1 MSLDFIHIEEKG
13 IKYLV
18 HPAGSIFEGIKI
30 RENPNDAFEN
40 AIKRGMIELKND
52 NIEEPKL
59 KSRLLMQYV
68 LNETRQYVIVNDMEN
83 LEKNKEKQYFEGIK
97 ILKKGIPIE
106 HITHQK
112 EFMKLNFFVDKNVL
126 IPRQDTEILVEEV
139 IKIAKRIN
147 AKKILDLCTGSGA
160 IAVSL
165 AKYLPQ
171 TEITAIDISNDAL
184 KIAKKNA
191 VSNNVENQITFI
203 SSDMFTNLNEEK
215 FDIIVSNPPYIKTNV
230 IKELDIQVKNEPYI
244 ALDGG
249 EDGLDFYKK
258 IINESYQYLEC
269 NGYLC
274 LEIGFDQKFD
284 VIELIENA
292 EKFEGTYSKKDL
304 FDNDRIIITRMRG

>member
-1 MSLDFIHIEEKG
+1 MTISEL
-13 IKYLV
+13 IK
-18 HPAGSIFEGIKI
+18 K
-30 RENPNDAFEN
+30 
-40 AIKRGMIELKND
+40 GMIELKNG

-59 KSRLLMQYV
+59 KARLLMQYV
-68 LNETRQYVIVNDMEN
+68 LNKSRQYVIVNDREELDN
-83 LEKNKEKQYFEGIK
+83 IKEKQYLEEIK
-97 ILKKGIPIE
+97 ILKKGVPIE

-112 EFMKLNFFVDKNVL
+112 EFMKLSFFVDKNVL

-139 IKIAKRIN
+139 INIAKKNN

-171 TEITAIDISNDAL
+171 AEIIAIDISNEAL

-191 VSNNVENQITFI
+191 ISNNVENQITFI

-230 IKELDIQVKNEPYI
+230 IKNLDIQVQNEPFI

-249 EDGLDFYKK
+249 KDGLDFYKK
-258 IINESYQYLEC
+258 IINESYQYLKY

-274 LEIGFDQKFD
+274 LEIGFDQKID
-284 VIELIENA
+284 VIELIENT
-292 EKFEGTYSKKDL
+292 ESFTGTYSKKDL
-304 FDNDRIIITRMRG
+304 FDNDRIIVTRLK

>member
-1 MSLDFIHIEEKG
+1 MTISEL
-13 IKYLV
+13 IK
-18 HPAGSIFEGIKI
+18 K
-30 RENPNDAFEN
+30 
-40 AIKRGMIELKND
+40 GMIELKNG

-59 KSRLLMQYV
+59 KARLLMQYV
-68 LNETRQYVIVNDMEN
+68 LNKSRQYVIVNDREELDN
-83 LEKNKEKQYFEGIK
+83 IKEKQYLEEIK
-97 ILKKGIPIE
+97 ILKKGVPIE

-112 EFMKLNFFVDKNVL
+112 EFMKLSFFVDKNVL

-139 IKIAKRIN
+139 INIAKKNN

-171 TEITAIDISNDAL
+171 AEITAIDISNEAL
-184 KIAKKNA
+184 NIAKKNA
-191 VSNNVENQITFI
+191 ISNNVENQITFI

-230 IKELDIQVKNEPYI
+230 IKNLDIQVQNEPYI

-249 EDGLDFYKK
+249 KDGLDFYKK
-258 IINESYQYLEC
+258 IINESYQYLKY

-274 LEIGFDQKFD
+274 LEIGFDQKID
-284 VIELIENA
+284 VIELIENT
-292 EKFEGTYSKKDL
+292 ESFTGTYSKKDL
-304 FDNDRIIITRMRG
+304 FDNDRIIVTRLK

>member
-1 MSLDFIHIEEKG
+1 MTISD
-13 IKYLV
+13 
-18 HPAGSIFEGIKI
+18 
-30 RENPNDAFEN
+30 
-40 AIKRGMIELKND
+40 AIKKGMIELKNG

-68 LNETRQYVIVNDMEN
+68 LNETRQYVIVNDMEQ
-83 LEKNKEKQYFEGIK
+83 LDKVKEKQYFEEIK
-97 ILKKGIPIE
+97 ILKKGVPIE

-126 IPRQDTEILVEEV
+126 IPRPDTEILVEEV
-139 IKIAKRIN
+139 INIAKKIN

-171 TEITAIDISNDAL
+171 AEITAIDISNDAL

-191 VSNNVENQITFI
+191 ISNNVQNQITFI
-203 SSDMFTNLNEEK
+203 SSDIFTNLSEEK

-230 IKELDIQVKNEPYI
+230 IEKLDNQVKKEPYI

-249 EDGLDFYKK
+249 KDGLDFYKK
-258 IINESYQYLEC
+258 IISESYQYLKY

-274 LEIGFDQKFD
+274 LEIGFDQKID
-284 VIELIENA
+284 VIELIENT
-292 EKFEGTYSKKDL
+292 ERFTGTYSKKDL
-304 FDNDRIIITRMRG
+304 FDNDRIIVTRLR

>member
-1 MSLDFIHIEEKG
+1 MTISELIKKG
-13 IKYLV
+13 I
-18 HPAGSIFEGIKI
+18 
-30 RENPNDAFEN
+30 
-40 AIKRGMIELKND
+40 IELKNG

-59 KSRLLMQYV
+59 KARLLMQYV
-68 LNETRQYVIVNDMEN
+68 LNKSRQYVIVNDREELDN
-83 LEKNKEKQYFEGIK
+83 IKEKQYLVEIK
-97 ILKKGIPIE
+97 ILKKGVPIE

-112 EFMKLNFFVDKNVL
+112 EFMKLSFFVDKNVL

-139 IKIAKRIN
+139 INIAKKNN

-171 TEITAIDISNDAL
+171 AEITAIDISNEAL

-191 VSNNVENQITFI
+191 ISNNVENQITFI

-230 IKELDIQVKNEPYI
+230 IKNLDIQVQNEPYI

-249 EDGLDFYKK
+249 KDGLDFYKK
-258 IINESYQYLEC
+258 IINESYQYLKY

-274 LEIGFDQKFD
+274 LEIGFDQKID
-284 VIELIENA
+284 VIELIENT
-292 EKFEGTYSKKDL
+292 ESFTGTYSKKDL
-304 FDNDRIIITRMRG
+304 FDNDRIIVTRLK

>member
-1 MSLDFIHIEEKG
+1 MTISEL
-13 IKYLV
+13 IK
-18 HPAGSIFEGIKI
+18 K
-30 RENPNDAFEN
+30 
-40 AIKRGMIELKND
+40 GMIELKNG

-59 KSRLLMQYV
+59 KARLLMQYV
-68 LNETRQYVIVNDMEN
+68 LNKSRQYVIVNDRQELDN
-83 LEKNKEKQYFEGIK
+83 IKEKQYLEEIK
-97 ILKKGIPIE
+97 ILKKGVPIE

-112 EFMKLNFFVDKNVL
+112 EFMKLSFFVDKNVL

-139 IKIAKRIN
+139 INIAKKNN

-171 TEITAIDISNDAL
+171 AEITAIDISNEAL

-191 VSNNVENQITFI
+191 ISNNVENQITFI

-230 IKELDIQVKNEPYI
+230 IKNLDIQVQNEPYI

-249 EDGLDFYKK
+249 KDGLDFYKK
-258 IINESYQYLEC
+258 IINESYQYLKY

-274 LEIGFDQKFD
+274 LEIGFDQKID
-284 VIELIENA
+284 VIELIENT
-292 EKFEGTYSKKDL
+292 ESFMGTYSKKDL
-304 FDNDRIIITRMRG
+304 FDNDRIIVTRLK

>member
-1 MSLDFIHIEEKG
+1 MTISD
-13 IKYLV
+13 
-18 HPAGSIFEGIKI
+18 
-30 RENPNDAFEN
+30 
-40 AIKRGMIELKND
+40 AIKKGMIELKNE

-59 KSRLLMQYV
+59 KSRLLIQYV
-68 LNETRQYVIVNDMEN
+68 LNETRQYVIVNDMED

-126 IPRQDTEILVEEV
+126 RPRQDTEILVEEV

-258 IINESYQYLEC
+258 IINESYQYLKC

>member
-1 MSLDFIHIEEKG
+1 MTISD
-13 IKYLV
+13 
-18 HPAGSIFEGIKI
+18 
-30 RENPNDAFEN
+30 
-40 AIKRGMIELKND
+40 AIKKGMIELKND

-139 IKIAKRIN
+139 IKIAKRIS

-230 IKELDIQVKNEPYI
+230 IKKLDIQVKNEPYI

-258 IINESYQYLEC
+258 IINESYQYLKC

>member
-1 MSLDFIHIEEKG
+1 MTISELIKKG
-13 IKYLV
+13 I
-18 HPAGSIFEGIKI
+18 
-30 RENPNDAFEN
+30 
-40 AIKRGMIELKND
+40 IELKNG

-59 KSRLLMQYV
+59 KARLLMQYV
-68 LNETRQYVIVNDMEN
+68 LNKSRQYVIVNDREELDN
-83 LEKNKEKQYFEGIK
+83 IKEKQYLEEIK
-97 ILKKGIPIE
+97 ILKKGVPIE

-112 EFMKLNFFVDKNVL
+112 EFMKLSFFVDKNVL

-139 IKIAKRIN
+139 INIAKKNN

-171 TEITAIDISNDAL
+171 AEITAIDISNEAL

-191 VSNNVENQITFI
+191 ISNNVENQITFI

-215 FDIIVSNPPYIKTNV
+215 FDISVSNPPYIKTNV
-230 IKELDIQVKNEPYI
+230 IKNLDIQVQNEPYI

-249 EDGLDFYKK
+249 KDGLDFYKK
-258 IINESYQYLEC
+258 IINESYQYLKY

-274 LEIGFDQKFD
+274 LEIGFDQKID
-284 VIELIENA
+284 VIELIENT
-292 EKFEGTYSKKDL
+292 ESFTGTYSKKDL
-304 FDNDRIIITRMRG
+304 FDNDRIIVTRLK

>member
-1 MSLDFIHIEEKG
+1 MTISE
-13 IKYLV
+13 
-18 HPAGSIFEGIKI
+18 
-30 RENPNDAFEN
+30 
-40 AIKRGMIELKND
+40 AIKKGMIELKNE

-59 KSRLLMQYV
+59 KSRLLMQST
-68 LNETRQYVIVNDMEN
+68 LNQTRQYVIVNDMEE
-83 LEKNKEKQYFEGIK
+83 LEKNKEEQYFSAIK

-139 IKIAKRIN
+139 IKITQKTN

-171 TEITAIDISNDAL
+171 SEITAIDISNGAL

-230 IKELDIQVKNEPYI
+230 IENLDIQVKNEPHI

-249 EDGLDFYKK
+249 RDGLDFYKK
-258 IINESYQYLEC
+258 IINESYQYLKY
-269 NGYLC
+269 NGFLC
-274 LEIGFDQKFD
+274 LEIGFDQKID
-284 VIELIENA
+284 VIEIIENTNN
-292 EKFEGTYSKKDL
+292 FDRTYSKKDL
-304 FDNDRIIITRMRG
+304 YDNDRIIITQMK

>member
-1 MSLDFIHIEEKG
+1 MTISEL
-13 IKYLV
+13 IK
-18 HPAGSIFEGIKI
+18 K
-30 RENPNDAFEN
+30 
-40 AIKRGMIELKND
+40 GMIELKNE

-59 KSRLLMQYV
+59 KARLLMQYV
-68 LNETRQYVIVNDMEN
+68 LNQTRQYVIVNDMEQ
-83 LEKNKEKQYFEGIK
+83 LEENKEKQYLKEIK
-97 ILKKGIPIE
+97 MLKKGIPIE

-139 IKIAKRIN
+139 IKIAQKTN

-171 TEITAIDISNDAL
+171 SEITAIDISNDAL

-230 IKELDIQVKNEPYI
+230 IDNLDIQVKNEPHI

-249 EDGLDFYKK
+249 KDGLYFYKK
-258 IINESYQYLEC
+258 IINESYQYLKYK
-269 NGYLC
+269 GFLC
-274 LEIGFDQKFD
+274 LEIGFDQKID
-284 VIELIENA
+284 VIEIIENTNN
-292 EKFEGTYSKKDL
+292 FDRTYSKKDL
-304 FDNDRIIITRMRG
+304 YDNDRIIITQMK